1 MSCGCG
7 NNNPNCNC
15 GTCSNN
21 AGCLPC
27 NQTCPENTAANE
39 TLPSQ
44 LNNFIAQFFGTLEKT
59 ENNGVVTWV
68 LPCNLD
74 VGLPGNPRGTD
85 EGLACYFLRLF
96 EDGIVGLVGPKGD
109 TGVAGADGN
118 NAYTITTSAFNPA
131 TVPGQTVQFTI
142 IPSATVYE
150 GLVIFIPG
158 AGWYQVTEVFQE
170 TTVFASLLEG
180 TPTIEAVINPGEV
193 VLPTGPRGLSITGPQ
208 GPTGP
213 SGAMGLQGVTGPAG
227 ATGPTGAAG
236 PSGSVATNNNAL
248 QTGGTTDYTM
258 TASYAKVD
266 FGTTDLDVTLATEGT
281 YLFIVQVLAI
291 NDASG
296 ANRQWEL
303 KLFNSTTASDVADSE
318 TTIRVTESPIAQTF
332 VMVARVVTS
341 IPNEVIQLYARSTS
355 AAATQTIFFDQSRVM
370 WVQLS

>member
-27 NQTCPENTAANE
+27 NQTCPENTAASE

-44 LNNFIAQFFGTLEKT
+44 LSNFIVQFFGTLQKT
-59 ENNGVVTWV
+59 ESNGVVTWI

-74 VGLPGNPRGTD
+74 VGLPGNPRGTE

-118 NAYTITTSAFNPA
+118 NAYTITTSAFNPV
-131 TVPGQTVQFTI
+131 TVAGQSVQFTI
-142 IPSATVYE
+142 IPTPVISE
-150 GLVIFIPG
+150 GLTIFIPG

-180 TPTIEAVINPGEV
+180 TPVIESVIAPGEV
-193 VLPTGPRGLSITGPQ
+193 VLPTGPRGLSIVGPQ

-227 ATGPTGAAG
+227 AAGPTGAAG
-236 PSGSVATNNNAL
+236 PSGAMATNNNAL

-266 FGTTDLDVTLATEGT
+266 FGTTDLDVTLATAGT
-281 YLFIVQVLAI
+281 YLFIVQILAV
-291 NDASG
+291 NNGSG
-296 ANRQWEL
+296 ANRPWDL
-303 KLFNSTTASDVADSE
+303 KLFNSTTATDVTDSE
-318 TTIRVTESPIAQTF
+318 TSVRAIESPIPQTF
-332 VMVARVVTS
+332 VFVARVVTS
-341 IPNEVIQLYARSTS
+341 ADNEVIQLYAQSNS
-355 AAATQTIFFDQSRVM
+355 AAATQTIFFDQSRIM
-370 WVQLS
+370 WVQLA

>member
-27 NQTCPENTAANE
+27 NQTCPENTAASE

-59 ENNGVVTWV
+59 ENNGVVTWI

-74 VGLPGNPRGTD
+74 TGLPGNPRGTE

-96 EDGIVGLVGPKGD
+96 EDGLVGLVGPKGD
-109 TGVAGADGN
+109 TGVAGTDGN

-131 TVPGQTVQFTI
+131 TVAGQSVQFTI
-142 IPSATVYE
+142 IPSPVISE

-158 AGWYQVTEVFQE
+158 AGWYEVTEVFQE

-180 TPTIEAVINPGEV
+180 TPTIEAVINPGELV
-193 VLPTGPRGLSITGPQ
+193 QPTGPRGLSITGPQ

-213 SGAMGLQGVTGPAG
+213 SGSMGLQGVTGPAG
-227 ATGPTGAAG
+227 PTGATGAMG
-236 PSGSVATNNNAL
+236 PSGAAATNSNAL

-266 FGTTDLDVTLATEGT
+266 FGTTDLDVTVATPGT
-281 YLFIVQVLAI
+281 YLFIVNVFFTQ
-291 NDASG
+291 NSG
-296 ANRQWEL
+296 ASRVWDI
-303 KLFNSTTASDVADSE
+303 KLFNSTLAADVANSESTFLFEDHAGSHTVQIFALLTTAS
-318 TTIRVTESPIAQTF
+318 
-332 VMVARVVTS
+332 
-341 IPNEVIQLYARSTS
+341 PNEVIQLYARSSS
-355 AAATQTIFFDQSRVM
+355 AAATQSILYSQSKII
-370 WVQLS
+370 WVQLA